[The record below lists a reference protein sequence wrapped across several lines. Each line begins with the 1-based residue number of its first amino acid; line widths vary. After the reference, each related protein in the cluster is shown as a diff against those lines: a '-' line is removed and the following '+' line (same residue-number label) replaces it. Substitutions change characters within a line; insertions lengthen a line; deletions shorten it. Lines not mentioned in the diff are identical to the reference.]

1 MFATSGLAARCIVT
15 SVTVTALPPW
25 FFHVIASGVAANEWE
40 TDMKTDNRELNAN
53 ELTANELDAVNGGM
67 KWTAGTA
74 NPDVID
80 ARGGQLNFLGLHM
93 TFGIKGNVT
102 SIGWG

>member
-1 MFATSGLAARCIVT
+1 M
-15 SVTVTALPPW
+15 
-25 FFHVIASGVAANEWE
+25 E
-40 TDMKTDNRELNAN
+40 TDMNTDSRKLNSSELS
-53 ELTANELDAVNGGM
+53 TRELDAVNGGM

-74 NPDVID
+74 NGDVID

-93 TFGIKGNVT
+93 TFSVGGNVT